1 MPTVNRRLMLKIAEA
16 IELHP
21 DAYDQHGLTPLFDN
35 DPEYVTVPEKLGVF
49 DRVRRILL
57 PIGQRRYISDPARI
71 RKHSCGT
78 PGCIAGWAVVLSS
91 PEERAKIEGYDPN
104 DSSAYMVLN
113 TARQLLGL
121 TFEEAYLFNVNWKP
135 SGGRTVPHELR
146 RIANGG
152 PILLQPEDQ

>member
-1 MPTVNRRLMLKIAEA
+1 
-16 IELHP
+16 
-21 DAYDQHGLTPLFDN
+21 
-35 DPEYVTVPEKLGVF
+35 
-49 DRVRRILL
+49 
-57 PIGQRRYISDPARI
+57 
-71 RKHSCGT
+71 
-78 PGCIAGWAVVLSS
+78 
-91 PEERAKIEGYDPN
+91 
-104 DSSAYMVLN
+104 MVLN